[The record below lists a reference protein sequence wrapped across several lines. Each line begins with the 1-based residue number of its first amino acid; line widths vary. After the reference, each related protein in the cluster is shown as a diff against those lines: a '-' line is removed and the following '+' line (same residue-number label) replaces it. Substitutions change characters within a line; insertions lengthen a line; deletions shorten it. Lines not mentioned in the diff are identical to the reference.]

1 MKFIETKKHLVDL
14 FTSNNFE
21 EDARN
26 NCLHTNLLEV
36 EALSNGSKIFV
47 SFPGYKC
54 IRYNEI
60 VYDYR
65 VDISKNKDRVAL
77 SHANI
82 ITDLFNK
89 VKNVGMAPKKLAN
102 ALIESSI
109 ESTFELDKVVNNLK
123 YNPVKP
129 NKDLISRVNTAHGNK
144 TYNQLGNAFDLTIE
158 ELFSCIKWIV
168 IQEDIN
174 YPISSRCQGRR
185 MPFSRYI
192 EAVFTAQSNTH
203 RLEEVIQRALSHFIP
218 PEWDEIDYS
227 FALKIH

>member
-14 FTSNNFE
+14 FKSNNFV

-65 VDISKNKDRVAL
+65 VDISKNEDRVTL

-89 VKNVGMAPKKLAN
+89 VKNVGMAPMELAN

-144 TYNQLGNAFDLTIE
+144 TYNQPGNAFDLTIE

-174 YPISSRCQGRR
+174 YPISSHCQGRR

-218 PEWDEIDYS
+218 PEWDEINYS

>member
-1 MKFIETKKHLVDL
+1 MKFIETKEYLVDL
-14 FTSNNFE
+14 FKSNNFE

-65 VDISKNKDRVAL
+65 VDISKNEDRVTL

-89 VKNVGMAPKKLAN
+89 VKNVGMAPMELAN

-144 TYNQLGNAFDLTIE
+144 TYNQLGNSFDLTIE

-174 YPISSRCQGRR
+174 YPISSHCQGRR

-203 RLEEVIQRALSHFIP
+203 RIEEVIQRALSHFIP
-218 PEWDEIDYS
+218 PEWDEINYS

>member
-14 FTSNNFE
+14 FKSKNFE

-26 NCLHTNLLEV
+26 NCLHTNLLKV
-36 EALSNGSKIFV
+36 EALSDGSEIFV

-65 VDISKNKDRVAL
+65 VDISKNEDRVTL

-89 VKNVGMAPKKLAN
+89 VKNVGMAPMELAN

-144 TYNQLGNAFDLTIE
+144 TYNQPGNAFDLTIE

>member
-14 FTSNNFE
+14 FKSNNFE

-65 VDISKNKDRVAL
+65 VDISKNEDRVTL

-89 VKNVGMAPKKLAN
+89 VKNVGMAPMELAN

-144 TYNQLGNAFDLTIE
+144 TYNQLGNSFDLTIE

-174 YPISSRCQGRR
+174 YPISSHCQGRR

-203 RLEEVIQRALSHFIP
+203 RIEEVIQRALSHFIP
-218 PEWDEIDYS
+218 PEWDEINYS

>member
-65 VDISKNKDRVAL
+65 VDISKNEDRVAL

>member
-14 FTSNNFE
+14 FKSNNFE

-65 VDISKNKDRVAL
+65 VDISKNEDRVTL

-89 VKNVGMAPKKLAN
+89 VKNVGMAPKELAN

-144 TYNQLGNAFDLTIE
+144 TYNQPGNAFDLTIE

-174 YPISSRCQGRR
+174 YPISSHCQGRR

-218 PEWDEIDYS
+218 PEWDEINYS

>member
-65 VDISKNKDRVAL
+65 VDISKNEDRVAL

-144 TYNQLGNAFDLTIE
+144 IYNQPGNAFDLTIE

>member
-14 FTSNNFE
+14 FKSNNFE

-47 SFPGYKC
+47 SFPGYKS

-65 VDISKNKDRVAL
+65 VDISKNEDRVAL

-89 VKNVGMAPKKLAN
+89 VKNVGMAPMELAN

-144 TYNQLGNAFDLTIE
+144 TYNQPGNAFDLTIE

-174 YPISSRCQGRR
+174 YPISSHCQGRR

-218 PEWDEIDYS
+218 PEWNEIDYS

>member
-1 MKFIETKKHLVDL
+1 MKFIETKEYLVDL
-14 FTSNNFE
+14 FKSNNFE

-65 VDISKNKDRVAL
+65 VDISKNEDRVTL

-89 VKNVGMAPKKLAN
+89 VKNVGMAPMELAN

-144 TYNQLGNAFDLTIE
+144 TYNQLGNSFDLTIE

-174 YPISSRCQGRR
+174 YPISSHCQGRR

-203 RLEEVIQRALSHFIP
+203 RIEEVIQRALSHFIP
-218 PEWDEIDYS
+218 PEWDEINYT

>member
-65 VDISKNKDRVAL
+65 VDISKNEDRVAL

-174 YPISSRCQGRR
+174 YPISSHCQGRR

>member
-65 VDISKNKDRVAL
+65 VDISKNEDRVAL

-89 VKNVGMAPKKLAN
+89 VKNVGMAPMELAN

-144 TYNQLGNAFDLTIE
+144 IYNQPGNAFDLTIE